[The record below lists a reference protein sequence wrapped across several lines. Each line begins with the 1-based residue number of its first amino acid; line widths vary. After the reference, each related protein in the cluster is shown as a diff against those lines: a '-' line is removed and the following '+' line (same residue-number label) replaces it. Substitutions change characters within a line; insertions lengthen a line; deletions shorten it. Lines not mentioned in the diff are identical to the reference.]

1 MKTAQDYLM
10 TTGRKR
16 TLCAQSGHT
25 RAEVSAVTFAGA
37 SSRRTLF
44 WEKVSKSF
52 GEALMPRARCVAVVG
67 IAAALWVAAVGALA
81 SDSARLRDAAR
92 AGDWKAVEAMGPSVL
107 PELARIYRAS
117 SVAERAQIAQVFYN
131 LGWKSEDAKR
141 ALMADVH
148 TSDQSLRLQVQWA
161 LGRVSDDPAVVD
173 VLLENMRND
182 PVPLFRDKAACALA
196 YDQVHLAPAQKLRLF
211 EGLIGA
217 LDDPKLQVR
226 QVAIQA
232 LAILTHQT
240 KGYAPGGDVGT
251 RSAAVGAWL
260 RWLDEYRANL

>member
-1 MKTAQDYLM
+1 
-10 TTGRKR
+10 
-16 TLCAQSGHT
+16 
-25 RAEVSAVTFAGA
+25 
-37 SSRRTLF
+37 
-44 WEKVSKSF
+44 
-52 GEALMPRARCVAVVG
+52 
-67 IAAALWVAAVGALA
+67 
-81 SDSARLRDAAR
+81 
-92 AGDWKAVEAMGPSVL
+92 MGPSTL
-107 PELARIYRAS
+107 PELARLYRES

-148 TSDQSLRLQVQWA
+148 TADPSLRLQVQWA

-173 VLLENMRND
+173 VLLDNMRND

-240 KGYAPGGDVGT
+240 RATAAGAT
-251 RSAAVGAWL
+251 RATQRRRSRLA
-260 RWLDEYRANL
+260 RWLGEYRANL

>member
-1 MKTAQDYLM
+1 
-10 TTGRKR
+10 
-16 TLCAQSGHT
+16 
-25 RAEVSAVTFAGA
+25 
-37 SSRRTLF
+37 
-44 WEKVSKSF
+44 
-52 GEALMPRARCVAVVG
+52 
-67 IAAALWVAAVGALA
+67 
-81 SDSARLRDAAR
+81 
-92 AGDWKAVEAMGPSVL
+92 MGPDAL
-107 PELARIYRAS
+107 PELARLYRSRAS
-117 SVAERAQIAQVFYN
+117 RSAPGSRRSSTTS
-131 LGWKSEDAKR
+131 GWKSEDAKR

-148 TSDQSLRLQVQWA
+148 TADQSLRLQVQWA

-173 VLLENMRND
+173 VLLDNMRND

-196 YDQVHLAPAQKLRLF
+196 YDQIHLAPAQKLRLF

-240 KGYAPGGDVGT
+240 KGYAPGGDEAARG
-251 RSAAVGAWL
+251 AAVAAWR